1 METTYKKNFAKD
13 IKPELD
19 GEKVILAGWVHIK
32 RDLGGK
38 KFLILRDKTGTAQL
52 VFAKGKTPEKLIETF
67 YKLTRESVIRVI
79 GVVKASPKAPN
90 GAEVEPLEVEIL
102 NLAKT
107 PLPLDVTG
115 KVPADLDTRLN
126 NRVLD
131 LRRKENQAIFRI
143 HDTVLQAIREKLR
156 ELGFIEIITPK
167 IIATATEGGAQLFPV
182 IYFGKEAFL
191 AQSPQLYKELLA
203 GAFERVFEIGPA
215 FRAEESDTP
224 YHLSEFVS
232 VDIEAA
238 FMNYHDVMRVLEEVV
253 DYVLRKIMKENL
265 EDLKI
270 LKYEDKFPKIRRP
283 VKKITYDEAIDL
295 LQEHGY
301 PIERGEDLDVSSQ
314 RRLGEII
321 GEDFYFI
328 IDWPTDSRPF
338 YTMPKKDN
346 PERTESFDL
355 VYSWL
360 EIASGSTRIHKR
372 DLLEKQLRKQ
382 GLNPASFEYF
392 LKWFDWGMP
401 PHAGWAI
408 GLGRFMLTL
417 TGARNI
423 REVVLFPRDKKR
435 LTP

>member
-1 METTYKKNFAKD
+1 METTYKKYFAKD
-13 IKPELD
+13 IKPELN
-19 GEKVILAGWVHIK
+19 GKKVILAGWVHIK

-38 KFLILRDKTGTAQL
+38 KFLILRDKTGTVQL
-52 VFAKGKTPEKLIETF
+52 IFTKGKTPENLIKTF
-67 YKLTRESVIRVI
+67 HELARESVIKVT
-79 GVVKASPKAPN
+79 GVVKATPKAPG
-90 GAEVEPLEVEIL
+90 GAEVEPLEIEVL
-102 NLAKT
+102 NIAKT

-131 LRRKENQAIFRI
+131 LRRKESQAIFKI
-143 HDTVLQAIREKLR
+143 QDTVLKAIREKLR
-156 ELGFIEIITPK
+156 ELGFIEVITPK

-238 FMNYHDVMRVLEEVV
+238 FMNYHDVMRVLEEVI
-253 DYVLRKIMKENL
+253 DHVLFKVRKENL

-270 LKYEDKFPKIRRP
+270 LKYEDKFPKIKKP
-283 VKKITYDEAIDL
+283 IKKITYDEAVDL

-301 PIERGEDLDVSSQ
+301 PIKRGEDLDTPAQ
-314 RRLGEII
+314 RKLGEII
-321 GEDFYFI
+321 GETFYFI
-328 IDWPTDSRPF
+328 IDWPTITRPF

-346 PERTESFDL
+346 PERTESFDI

-360 EIASGSTRIHKR
+360 EIASGSTRVHTR
-372 DLLEKQLRKQ
+372 DLLEKQLRRQ
-382 GLNPASFEYF
+382 GLNPANFEYF

-401 PHAGWAI
+401 PHAGWGL
-408 GLGRFMLTL
+408 GLGRFMLIL
-417 TGARNI
+417 TGVRNI